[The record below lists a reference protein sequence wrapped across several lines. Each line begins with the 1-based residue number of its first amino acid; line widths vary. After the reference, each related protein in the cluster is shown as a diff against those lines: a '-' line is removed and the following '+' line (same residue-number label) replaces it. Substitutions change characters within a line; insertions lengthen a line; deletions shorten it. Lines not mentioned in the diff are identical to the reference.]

1 MTQIYLDENLSEY
14 VADAL
19 NSLSKGYFSE
29 IEVLSTKKAF
39 GKGTPDEDLIP
50 AIGKARGILITRDV
64 NILRTRMQYQLC
76 RKHKLG
82 VFFLKLSKGSQDH
95 WSMVTLLVHHWR
107 GIADLAGRGKLP
119 FGCELSARAGIQRL
133 D

>member
-1 MTQIYLDENLSEY
+1 MTRIYPDENLSEY

-19 NSLSKGYFSE
+19 NSLSKGYFPE
-29 IEVLSTKKAF
+29 IEVVSTKKAF

-82 VFFLKLSKGSQDH
+82 VFFFETEQREPGS
-95 WSMVTLLVHHWR
+95 LVHSNPSR
-107 GIADLAGRGKLP
+107 
-119 FGCELSARAGIQRL
+119 
-133 D
+133 

>member
-19 NSLSKGYFSE
+19 NSLRKGYFSG

-64 NILRTRMQYQLC
+64 NILRTRMQYQ
-76 RKHKLG
+76 
-82 VFFLKLSKGSQDH
+82 
-95 WSMVTLLVHHWR
+95 R